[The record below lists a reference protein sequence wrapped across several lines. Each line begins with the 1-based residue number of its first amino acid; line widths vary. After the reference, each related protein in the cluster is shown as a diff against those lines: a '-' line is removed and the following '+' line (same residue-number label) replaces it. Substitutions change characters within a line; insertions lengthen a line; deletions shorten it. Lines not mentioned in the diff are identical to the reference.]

1 MYFGSNNTCAPCSNR
16 FRNCS
21 ECTLELCTKCQDG
34 FKLGP
39 NSLTCNCL
47 VGTYTNGVC
56 NTIPGC
62 VRPFLYPNKDVGC
75 AACESVSF
83 FVVPVYDRCQ
93 CRRGTL
99 IGNLC
104 TEITN
109 CITALIGLDGN
120 IICAFCNTTAG
131 FKSAPENKVNCV
143 CKEHYKSNGTYCLE
157 ICGDGSLMNDRKPN
171 CDDGNNDSGDGCS
184 SDCVI

>member
-1 MYFGSNNTCAPCSNR
+1 MLVLCISAPIIPALR
-16 FRNCS
+16 VL
-21 ECTLELCTKCQDG
+21 TVLETAQNALWNYALNAK
-34 FKLGP
+34 
-39 NSLTCNCL
+39 
-47 VGTYTNGVC
+47 
-56 NTIPGC
+56 TIPGC

-83 FVVPVYDRCQ
+83 FLVPVYDRCQ

-157 ICGDGSLMNDRKPN
+157 ICGDGSLMNDTKPN